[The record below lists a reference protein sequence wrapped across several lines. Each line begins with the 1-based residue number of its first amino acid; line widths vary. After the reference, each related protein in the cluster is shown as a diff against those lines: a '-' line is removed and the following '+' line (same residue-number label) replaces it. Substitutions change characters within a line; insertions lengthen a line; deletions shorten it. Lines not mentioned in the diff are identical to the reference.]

1 MMPFENDFHH
11 RVDLFEPGDR
21 TALVC
26 VDVPEVQRLVVENL
40 TELDYKIHT
49 GLYLDD
55 ILLKMQSHIYDV
67 LVMAEHFNASDLN
80 TNPVL
85 GAAVHMTARQR
96 RRQIQV
102 IVGSSMQTDSE
113 MQAWRLSVDVVVG
126 LADAPNLKHILRR
139 TERRWREMYDPFM
152 TVLKE
157 CRME

>member
-1 MMPFENDFHH
+1 
-11 RVDLFEPGDR
+11 
-21 TALVC
+21 
-26 VDVPEVQRLVVENL
+26 
-40 TELDYKIHT
+40 
-49 GLYLDD
+49 
-55 ILLKMQSHIYDV
+55 
-67 LVMAEHFNASDLN
+67 
-80 TNPVL
+80 
-85 GAAVHMTARQR
+85 MTARQR